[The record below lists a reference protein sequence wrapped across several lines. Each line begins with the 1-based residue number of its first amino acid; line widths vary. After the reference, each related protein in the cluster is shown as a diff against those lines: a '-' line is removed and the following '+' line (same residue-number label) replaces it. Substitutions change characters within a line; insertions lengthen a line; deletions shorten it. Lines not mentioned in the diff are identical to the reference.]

1 MTKQGYLIELLCKS
15 YSRFSKCSLCIVI
28 NLVYLE
34 YNLAYSAKIHTVIQ
48 SLFQRGSYIG
58 EKINFCMIKEPFLLI
73 EMING
78 PSNVTQF
85 TTVLRLWTTLISGP
99 GGSVL

>member
-28 NLVYLE
+28 NLVYLD
-34 YNLAYSAKIHTVIQ
+34 YKLACSAKIHNSITFSEGVIY
-48 SLFQRGSYIG
+48 RG
-58 EKINFCMIKEPFLLI
+58 KFNFCMIKEPFLLI
-73 EMING
+73 EMMNG

>member
-1 MTKQGYLIELLCKS
+1 M
-15 YSRFSKCSLCIVI
+15 
-28 NLVYLE
+28 
-34 YNLAYSAKIHTVIQ
+34 
-48 SLFQRGSYIG
+48 G

-78 PSNVTQF
+78 PSYVTQF

>member
-28 NLVYLE
+28 NLVYLD
-34 YNLAYSAKIHTVIQ
+34 YKLAYSAKIQNSITFSEGVI
-48 SLFQRGSYIG
+48 YIG

>member
-1 MTKQGYLIELLCKS
+1 MIELLCKS

-34 YNLAYSAKIHTVIQ
+34 YKVAYSAKIHTVIQ

-73 EMING
+73 EMIN
-78 PSNVTQF
+78 NCVTVMDHVNF
-85 TTVLRLWTTLISGP
+85 GAWGVSVMTGACPDLI
-99 GGSVL
+99 